1 MKESSKQMKWN
12 KWTLFSVVLFLFA
25 VVFEQD
31 SPYLLLLTVAQV
43 IYIHLTLQMIVK
55 KNDWFNRYYS
65 YFAIPAFIAVILLHM
80 TNQSEWDYLFA
91 AIYLLFTF

>member
-1 MKESSKQMKWN
+1 MKWN

-43 IYIHLTLQMIVK
+43 IYIPLTLQMIVK
-55 KNDWFNRYYS
+55 KERL
-65 YFAIPAFIAVILLHM
+65 V
-80 TNQSEWDYLFA
+80 
-91 AIYLLFTF
+91 